1 VALPSIKDDLGFSQS
16 TLAWVVKAYILMFG
30 GLVLLGGRAAD
41 LFGRR
46 RMFLVGTALFGAA
59 SLLDGLGPSQGTLI
73 GARVLQ
79 GIGAAI
85 ATPAALALVTDLFPP
100 GRERTKALG
109 LWAALSGLGFAV
121 GILLGGVI
129 TEIASWR
136 WVFLINVPVAVA
148 TLAVVPRLVVDGR
161 TPDRRGFDLAGAI
174 TVTVGTTVLVYA
186 PIETSTYGWRSL
198 ETHAGVSVA
207 IALLVAFAL
216 IELRSA
222 SPLIRPASCIGARHS
237 CPICCSRCSVPR

>member
-1 VALPSIKDDLGFSQS
+1 
-16 TLAWVVKAYILMFG
+16 MFG

-100 GRERTKALG
+100 GRERRRRSACGPRCPAL
-109 LWAALSGLGFAV
+109 
-121 GILLGGVI
+121 
-129 TEIASWR
+129 AS
-136 WVFLINVPVAVA
+136 
-148 TLAVVPRLVVDGR
+148 
-161 TPDRRGFDLAGAI
+161 
-174 TVTVGTTVLVYA
+174 
-186 PIETSTYGWRSL
+186 
-198 ETHAGVSVA
+198 
-207 IALLVAFAL
+207 
-216 IELRSA
+216 RSA
-222 SPLIRPASCIGARHS
+222 S
-237 CPICCSRCSVPR
+237 CSAA